1 VHRWTSV
8 AATTGDLEG
17 SCKQLLSGRA
27 KAGAFAYVFRFGI
40 IEPFAGSSG
49 LYKQQNRMRNLYI
62 LALVAVTSVCVNAAL
77 SQTTSN
83 SRTDMSKLS
92 DDELKQRLSPEQYYV
107 TKQDGTEPAFRN
119 AYWDNHQPGIYVD
132 VISGEPLF
140 ISKDKFDSGT
150 GWPSFTKPIDS
161 KVVLEKTDAS
171 LGMVRTEVRG
181 AKSDAH
187 LGHVFDDGPKPTGL
201 RYCMNSAALRF
212 IPVDKLEAE
221 GYGDYVKLFK

>member
-1 VHRWTSV
+1 
-8 AATTGDLEG
+8 
-17 SCKQLLSGRA
+17 
-27 KAGAFAYVFRFGI
+27 
-40 IEPFAGSSG
+40 
-49 LYKQQNRMRNLYI
+49 MRNRYI
-62 LALVAVTSVCVNAAL
+62 LTLMAVMSVYVNAAL
-77 SQTTSN
+77 SQTTVN

-92 DDELKQRLSPEQYYV
+92 DNELKQKLTAQQYYV
-107 TKQDGTEPAFRN
+107 TKQDGTEPPFRN
-119 AYWDNHQPGIYVD
+119 AYWDNHEPGIYVD

-161 KVVLEKTDAS
+161 HVVVEKTDAS
-171 LGMVRTEVRG
+171 LGMARTEVRG

>member
-1 VHRWTSV
+1 MPDCSRVQTVIGGYRSYFV
-8 AATTGDLEG
+8 RAPLEG
-17 SCKQLLSGRA
+17 RCSQRPGAASNSPPAEQKLELSLT
-27 KAGAFAYVFRFGI
+27 FGI

-49 LYKQQNRMRNLYI
+49 LYKQQNLMRNLYI

-77 SQTTSN
+77 CQTTSN
-83 SRTDMSKLS
+83 ARTDMSKLS
-92 DDELKQRLSPEQYYV
+92 DDELKQRLSPQQYYV

-161 KVVLEKTDAS
+161 SAVIEKTD
-171 LGMVRTEVRG
+171 
-181 AKSDAH
+181 
-187 LGHVFDDGPKPTGL
+187 
-201 RYCMNSAALRF
+201 
-212 IPVDKLEAE
+212 
-221 GYGDYVKLFK
+221 

>member
-1 VHRWTSV
+1 
-8 AATTGDLEG
+8 
-17 SCKQLLSGRA
+17 
-27 KAGAFAYVFRFGI
+27 
-40 IEPFAGSSG
+40 
-49 LYKQQNRMRNLYI
+49 MRNRYI
-62 LALVAVTSVCVNAAL
+62 LALVAVMSVYVNAAL

-92 DDELKQRLSPEQYYV
+92 DHELKQKLTAQQYYV

-161 KVVLEKTDAS
+161 KVVIEKTDAS
-171 LGMVRTEVRG
+171 LGMVRTEVRSAHG
-181 AKSDAH
+181 DSH
-187 LGHVFDDGPKPTGL
+187 LGHVFHDGPREAGGL
-201 RYCMNSAALRF
+201 RYCINSAALRF
-212 IPVDKLEAE
+212 IPVDDLERE
-221 GYGDYVKLFK
+221 GYGGYRHLFEPAHDTGSAS